1 MDRIIEALVAV
12 VNWLENT
19 APREFDPDEVIT
31 LKHSER
37 MLVVY
42 TISSLFLFAVTLLVE
57 HNAPEATGA
66 LLPVATI
73 YLFISKS
80 LVLLTMASLGM
91 LLYHLARGAWAYH
104 RLNRY

>member
-12 VNWLENT
+12 ANWWDNT
-19 APREFDPDEVIT
+19 APRELDPEEVIT

-42 TISSLFLFAVTLLVE
+42 TVSSLFLFVVTLLVE
-57 HNAPEATGA
+57 QNAPEATGT

-73 YLFISKS
+73 YVFFSKALA
-80 LVLLTMASLGM
+80 LVTMVSLGM
-91 LLYHLARGAWAYH
+91 ILFHLARGAWAYR
-104 RLNRY
+104 RLNRH